1 MRPWWKKHRRTIEI
15 KDIMVRTK
23 QTARKQH
30 NTRMQ
35 RAQFP
40 TAVSESG
47 DMSDNLNQMEDTE
60 SGEGTEPRV
69 DAIGNETEMEEAEPA
84 ASTSW
89 PPRTQI
95 VLPRHTSVSGMD
107 PSFIGYYRERGM
119 TPYLM
124 ESLMTKRGWTLQM
137 VNKVIKNCNT
147 AWKTSFA
154 PVQNIRYDEIDMD
167 EELGPMPHTRDNIHT
182 MATAVTGGMMY
193 DEGEPSGQTRPGARV
208 VTVPK
213 KGRERGIPVA
223 VAHKEPR
230 NPQRGQGRQGVHKR
244 RGNSV
249 RVPQRTTK
257 RKHRYRPGTLALR
270 EIRHYQ
276 KKTNLLIKRAPFARL
291 VKEIAQGCMQELR
304 FQNSAIGALQEAV
317 EAYLVGLF
325 EDTNLCAIHAKRITI
340 MPKDIQLARHIRGE
354 RT

>member
-1 MRPWWKKHRRTIEI
+1 
-15 KDIMVRTK
+15 MVRTK
-23 QTARKQH
+23 QTERKQH
-30 NTRMQ
+30 NTTMQ

-40 TAVSESG
+40 ETVSESG
-47 DMSDNLNQMEDTE
+47 DMSDSPYQIENTE
-60 SGEGTEPRV
+60 SGEDTEPRNI
-69 DAIGNETEMEEAEPA
+69 IGNETVPEEVEPI
-84 ASTSW
+84 ASTSR

-95 VLPRHTSVSGMD
+95 ILPRHTSISGMD
-107 PSFIGYYRERGM
+107 PSFAGYYREHGM

-137 VNKVIKNCNT
+137 INKVIKNCNA

-154 PVQNIRYDEIDMD
+154 PVQNIRYDDEIDTD
-167 EELGPMPHTRDNIHT
+167 EELGPMPRTRDNIHT
-182 MATAVTGGMMY
+182 TATAVTSETMY
-193 DEGEPSGQTRPGARV
+193 DEGDLSGQTKSGARV
-208 VTVPK
+208 VTVLK
-213 KGRERGIPVA
+213 KGRGRGIPAPVA
-223 VAHKEPR
+223 RKEPR
-230 NPQRGQGRQGVHKR
+230 NFQRGRGRQGACKR
-244 RGNSV
+244 GGNSV
-249 RVPQRTTK
+249 RVPQRTAK

-304 FQNSAIGALQEAV
+304 FQNSAISALQEAA

-325 EDTNLCAIHAKRITI
+325 EDTNMCAIHAKWITI
-340 MPKDIQLARHIRGE
+340 MPRDIQLARRIRGE